1 MSGIGRGR
9 GHGIGHGIG
18 KGSQYRVGNPY
29 VTNKK
34 KKIFCAAL
42 GESLFTFNDKEAADQ
57 MWTTAKKIVKHTET
71 IYGQDISN

>member
-34 KKIFCAAL
+34 K
-42 GESLFTFNDKEAADQ
+42 G
-57 MWTTAKKIVKHTET
+57 KHFV
-71 IYGQDISN
+71 QL